1 MAEFRLLT
9 SLAGMTADTTS
20 DDIHLINYF
29 QQGLNPAITKKIA
42 LSDNV
47 PTTIAEWS
55 DRAFQYDTNY
65 RLMAM
70 LGKAA
75 YRKSDGDN
83 WRTGS
88 LHQRDPDA
96 MEIDVMTAEK

>member
-1 MAEFRLLT
+1 MQTANNQLISLRQGKRTVEGYLAEFRLLT

-20 DDIHLINYF
+20 DNIHLINYF

-55 DRAFQYDTNY
+55 D
-65 RLMAM
+65 
-70 LGKAA
+70 
-75 YRKSDGDN
+75 
-83 WRTGS
+83 
-88 LHQRDPDA
+88 
-96 MEIDVMTAEK
+96 